1 MCKEQNKLYN
11 FRCYA
16 FSNGYYS
23 LFPIAPFLMTG
34 IGHSNL
40 SMEIPC
46 KRHEGQG
53 GGTWYAQ
60 PRSSKKNVAPAPAA
74 QEWRWPNGL
83 MEGLNKWAK
92 WVLNN
97 DASMVETIKFIVS
110 ILYRGYAVDLTTI
123 SYLHHLASPIV
134 NGQSDDYLFWNK
146 WLGWMKFNAY
156 DMWSCLHMWSNIL
169 YISKWAKCSVEYLER
184 ARTAIPRPPRNSSA
198 FR

>member
-1 MCKEQNKLYN
+1 MLSQMDTIH
-11 FRCYA
+11 
-16 FSNGYYS
+16 YS
-23 LFPIAPFLMTG
+23 LLHLFWWLGLDTQIFQWKSHAKGM
-34 IGHSNL
+34 
-40 SMEIPC
+40 
-46 KRHEGQG
+46 RARG

-74 QEWRWPNGL
+74 QEWRWPMGL

-92 WVLNN
+92 WGLNT
-97 DASMVETIKFIVS
+97 DASMVETIKFFGS